1 MSFPIARRVYA
12 QMYGPTVG
20 DRVRLADTELFI
32 EIERDFTVYGDEVK
46 FGGGKVLRDG
56 MGQAPHIGAAQ
67 APDVL
72 ITNALIVD
80 HWGIV
85 KADIGLKDGI
95 IVAIGKA
102 GNPALMAGVHPQL
115 IVGASTEVIAG
126 EGLIV
131 TPGGIDTHIHFICPQ
146 QIPEALSAGITTL
159 LGGGTGPATGTKA
172 TTCTPG
178 PWNLYPCYKRPTN
191 TPLT

>member
-85 KADIGLKDGI
+85 KADIGIKDGI

-115 IVGASTEVIAG
+115 MVGASTEVIAG

-131 TPGGIDTHIHFICPQ
+131 TPGGIDTP
-146 QIPEALSAGITTL
+146 
-159 LGGGTGPATGTKA
+159 
-172 TTCTPG
+172 
-178 PWNLYPCYKRPTN
+178 YPLHLPTAN
-191 TPLT
+191 S

>member
-85 KADIGLKDGI
+85 KADIGIKDGL

-131 TPGGIDTHIHFICPQ
+131 TPGGIDSHIHFICPQ
-146 QIPEALSAGITTL
+146 QIPEALSAGNHDPDWWRDWS
-159 LGGGTGPATGTKA
+159 GY
-172 TTCTPG
+172 
-178 PWNLYPCYKRPTN
+178 WYESDDLYAW
-191 TPLT
+191 PLESVSHVASGRRIPD